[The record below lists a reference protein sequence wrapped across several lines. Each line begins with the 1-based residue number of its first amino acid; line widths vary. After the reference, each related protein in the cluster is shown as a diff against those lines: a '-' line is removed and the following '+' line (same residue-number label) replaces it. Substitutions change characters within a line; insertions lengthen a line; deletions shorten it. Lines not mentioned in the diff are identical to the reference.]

1 MDMVEEDR
9 TAHLAPMYI
18 QRMAGIR
25 MQQMGM
31 GGYFT
36 FSLLIV
42 LTLIRT
48 LPILVDPDTLIATPG
63 LCHLNFHQHEGAF

>member
-31 GGYFT
+31 GVGSF
-36 FSLLIV
+36 LGPPLAHG
-42 LTLIRT
+42 
-48 LPILVDPDTLIATPG
+48 DPAPLGPKGRELKREDIAVY
-63 LCHLNFHQHEGAF
+63 Q